1 MAKKEIVIIV
11 FGEEAVDAYYDCGL
25 KGLQAAIENGDGR
38 VVKRE
43 FNTKE
48 EADAYLLGIDDM
60 DGWLAYETIEEDDI
74 NNHQKIINKLIK

>member
-1 MAKKEIVIIV
+1 MKIKEVVTIV

-43 FNTKE
+43 FDTKE
-48 EADAYLLGIDDM
+48 EAQAYLLGIDDM
-60 DGWLAYETIEEDDI
+60 DGWLAYAEIEEDDI
-74 NNHQKIINKLIK
+74 NNHQRIINKLIK